1 MNFKPGQIVRA
12 TISTNTRYA
21 YTKEAYAFIG
31 LVLKVYNSFTDEEVH
46 DDSLLGD
53 KLILVPLYGSTNTLF
68 SYYKFLDS
76 YHKEI
81 GVANNEVEP
90 FFEKLFRNDV
100 ISISD
105 FSFLNKLKY
114 YDVDAQYFELIED
127 TSYASLR
134 KRITQEVQTLHIYER
149 KIDPKVAENT
159 TRVVNEFFN
168 ELEHFVT
175 NSFHPTN
182 KPNLSL

>member
-1 MNFKPGQIVRA
+1 MNFKPGQLVRA

-21 YTKEAYAFIG
+21 YTKEAYAFVG
-31 LVLKVYNSFTDEEVH
+31 LVVKVYNSFTDEEVH

-53 KLILVPLYGSTNTLF
+53 KISVVPLYGPTNTLF

-76 YHKEI
+76 YHKQSRLTH
-81 GVANNEVEP
+81 NEVEP

-100 ISISD
+100 ISIED
-105 FSFLNKLKY
+105 FSFLDDLQS
-114 YDVDAQYFELIED
+114 YDVKAQYFELIED

-168 ELEHFVT
+168 ELEHLVT
-175 NSFHPTN
+175 NTFHPTN